1 MSEKKESRGFFDDG
15 EELETIKFISEE
27 EAGIFEE
34 KIELKEAP
42 EPIDAP
48 KPYQAKDEKS
58 WAPKGKRKLIKRID
72 LPFSPAKTVFVIG
85 SFALIAGLG
94 FVIYSVSKIVMSGMM

>member
-1 MSEKKESRGFFDDG
+1 MSEKRESRGFFDDG

-34 KIELKEAP
+34 KLELKEAP
-42 EPIDAP
+42 EPVDAP
-48 KPYQAKDEKS
+48 KRYQAKDEQS

-72 LPFSPAKTVFVIG
+72 LPFSPVKAFFVIG
-85 SFALIAGLG
+85 SFALIIGLG
-94 FVIYSVSKIVMSGMM
+94 FVVYSVSKIVMSGMI